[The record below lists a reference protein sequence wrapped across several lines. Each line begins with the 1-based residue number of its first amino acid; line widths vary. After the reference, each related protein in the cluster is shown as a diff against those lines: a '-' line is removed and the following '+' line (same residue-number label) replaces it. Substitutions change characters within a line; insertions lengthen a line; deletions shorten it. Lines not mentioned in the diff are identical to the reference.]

1 MASSDY
7 KGISMRTMDS
17 MLGVSI
23 PDNDIRIR
31 ITATISAVEP
41 CTPIERAARAVGA
54 CDDVEIDGSERGEML
69 FGRRADWYGKQA
81 RAAIETLRA
90 SGAELAPEALARFRQ
105 LQKAGATEIEIIEA
119 CFDAMIEAALSQ

>member
-1 MASSDY
+1 MP
-7 KGISMRTMDS
+7 TMDS
-17 MLGVSI
+17 VLGVSI

-31 ITATISAVEP
+31 IEAMISAVEP

-54 CDDVEIDGSERGEML
+54 CDDIEIDGSERGEML

-90 SGAELAPEALARFRQ
+90 SGPELAPEALSTFRR
-105 LQKAGATEIEIIEA
+105 LQRGGASEIEIIEA
-119 CFDAMIEAALSQ
+119 CFAAMIDAALSD